1 MLLLAVLVYLLFVYI
16 CVINLNIFVCV
27 PVVITVPCLICSGL
41 GNNMYH
47 SLLSIGKSIDSIF
60 IQVILVLIGIVCLSI
75 LAFSLDKKLD
85 KNNIKIIIKL
95 SLLITLFC
103 LPLLFLHF
111 FVLAPVIAFVMYSVF
126 LILHLNKFINNK
138 IVKVK

>member
-60 IQVILVLIGIVCLSI
+60 IQVILVLIGIVCLSL

>member
-1 MLLLAVLVYLLFVYI
+1 MLLLAVLSYLLFIYI
-16 CVINLNIFVCV
+16 CAINLNIFVCV

-60 IQVILVLIGIVCLSI
+60 IQVILVLIGIVCLSL

-111 FVLAPVIAFVMYSVF
+111 FVLAPVIAFVMYSIF